1 MDPRVGDDS
10 GRIAQNIMHFA
21 RLLRAA
27 GLPVGTG
34 PILDAIRAITLIGL
48 TRRDDVYWALHSL
61 FVTRGQHVAI
71 FDTAFHLFW
80 RNLNLLERMIGAGLT
95 DAPLEAETPAPPSGA
110 RRLADALPSAVP
122 GHDPITGQQVERDR
136 RLTFSADEILAAK
149 DFDQMSQ
156 AELASAKQAL
166 ALMRL
171 DSPWIK
177 SRRMRPWS
185 TGTFIDP
192 RASFRAA
199 LKGGGNVLEL
209 KRRRAKRRPPA
220 LVVLCDISGSMDRYS
235 RMFLH
240 FLHALANDRDR
251 VYAFVFAT
259 RLTNISRQLKHR
271 DVDQALDQAGKLV
284 QDWGGGTRIG
294 ACLHAFN
301 RDWSR
306 RTLSGGADVILVSDG
321 LDRAAG
327 AELAPEM
334 ERLHKSCRRLIW
346 LNPLLRF
353 DGFQPKSSGIR
364 SMLPHVDVFAP
375 IHNLNSMADIAKA
388 LCAPSQRLT
397 GHILNDRMIA
407 A

>member
-1 MDPRVGDDS
+1 MGPIVSGET

-34 PILDAIRAITLIGL
+34 PVLDAIRAITLIGL
-48 TRRDDVYWALHSL
+48 TRRDDVYWALLSV
-61 FVTRGQHVAI
+61 FVTRSPQVAI

-95 DAPLEAETPAPPSGA
+95 DAAYESETAARQPSGA
-110 RRLADALPSAVP
+110 RRLADSLPPADA
-122 GHDPITGQQVERDR
+122 GQDPVTGQQVERDR
-136 RLTFSADEILAAK
+136 SLTFSADEILAAK

-156 AELASAKQAL
+156 AELTSAKQAL

-171 DSPWIK
+171 DARWIK
-177 SRRMRPWS
+177 SRRMRRHPN
-185 TGTFIDP
+185 GAKIDP

-199 LKGGGNVLEL
+199 LKGGGSVLEL
-209 KRRRAKRRPPA
+209 RRRRAKMRPPA

-240 FLHALANDRDR
+240 FLHALSNDRDR

-294 ACLHAFN
+294 ACLHDFN

-327 AELAPEM
+327 VDLAPEM

-364 SMLPHVDVFAP
+364 AMLPHVDVFAP

-388 LCAPSQRLT
+388 LSTPDHSLM
-397 GHILNDRMIA
+397 NRMMA

>member
-1 MDPRVGDDS
+1 MGPAVSDES

-34 PILDAIRAITLIGL
+34 PVLDAIRAITLIGL
-48 TRRDDVYWALHSL
+48 ARRDDVYWALHSL
-61 FVTRGQHVAI
+61 FVTRSAQVAI

-95 DAPLEAETPAPPSGA
+95 DAALENDTPAPPPSGA
-110 RRLADALPSAVP
+110 RRLADTLPPTATSQ
-122 GHDPITGQQVERDR
+122 DPVTGQQIERDR
-136 RLTFSADEILAAK
+136 SLTFSADEILAAK
-149 DFDQMSQ
+149 DFEQMSQ

-166 ALMRL
+166 AVMRL
-171 DSPWIK
+171 DRRWIK
-177 SRRMRPWS
+177 SRRMRPS
-185 TGTFIDP
+185 PTGALIDP

-209 KRRRAKRRPPA
+209 KRRRAKLRPPA

-271 DVDQALDQAGKLV
+271 DVDQALDQAGKMV

-334 ERLHKSCRRLIW
+334 DRLHKSCRRLIW

-364 SMLPHVDVFAP
+364 AMLPHVDVFAP

-388 LCAPSQRLT
+388 LCAPDQRF
-397 GHILNDRMIA
+397 NDRMFA